1 MKIGIRAGILSLMMI
16 LAGLSAWGAVSSVQR
31 SDDEVP
37 AEVYAWYH
45 AKSARAQFLLREE
58 NGYVAVYRSGQNRP
72 EQLTAIE
79 TDVLRRAD
87 RAMLNRGIPAESRSE
102 VLQLLED
109 LGS

>member
-45 AKSARAQFLLREE
+45 AKSARAQFLLGRPAQSGSGNAEPGDSGGE
-58 NGYVAVYRSGQNRP
+58 SERSAAAAGRSWLVTQFYID
-72 EQLTAIE
+72 LS
-79 TDVLRRAD
+79 
-87 RAMLNRGIPAESRSE
+87 GIW
-102 VLQLLED
+102 
-109 LGS
+109 G